1 MNRLIDYA
9 ERVFLIMLSLPFL
22 INMGLSFSTEPY
34 LIAIAVSEMLS
45 VVFILIRKPGQMELR
60 AYPVIVA
67 FLGTSL
73 PLLAR
78 TGGAHLAPPAV
89 VAFLMFAGLVV
100 TISAK
105 IALNRSFGLIAANRG
120 VKRGGPYRFVRHP
133 MYLGYFVT
141 QVGMLLDSFSL
152 TLAAIYFVAWTMQ
165 ILRIVEE
172 EKLLMLDADYR
183 RFAAQVPRRLF
194 PGF

>member
-1 MNRLIDYA
+1 MNKVIDYA
-9 ERVFLIMLSLPFL
+9 ERAFLVMLSLPFL
-22 INMGLSFSTEPY
+22 INMGVSFSSEPY

-45 VVFILIRKPGQMELR
+45 VVFILIRKPGQIDVR

-89 VAFLMFAGLVV
+89 VAVLMFAGLIV

-120 VKRGGPYRFVRHP
+120 VKRGGPYRLVRHP

-152 TLAAIYFVAWTMQ
+152 TLAAIYAVAWTMQ
-165 ILRIVEE
+165 ILRISEE
-172 EKLLMLDADYR
+172 EKILMQDDVYR
-183 RFAAQVPRRLF
+183 EFAVQVPRRLF